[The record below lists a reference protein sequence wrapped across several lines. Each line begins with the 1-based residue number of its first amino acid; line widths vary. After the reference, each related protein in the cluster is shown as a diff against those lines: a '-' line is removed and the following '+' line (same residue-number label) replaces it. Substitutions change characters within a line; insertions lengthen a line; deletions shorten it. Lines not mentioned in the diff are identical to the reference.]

1 MLIYA
6 DLGLSGLSDY
16 GAQNCLENLNKCEGM
31 HAMAQFKVI
40 VYLLMSLLCELVTF
54 VGRVFDR

>member
-16 GAQNCLENLNKCEGM
+16 GAQNCLKNLNKCEGM
-31 HAMAQFKVI
+31 HAMV
-40 VYLLMSLLCELVTF
+40 
-54 VGRVFDR
+54 